1 MRIERGINSLR
12 CPIETNESW
21 PVVPPFRRVKA
32 GGKPIPPISEL
43 ARSRNGGTTGQLVAG
58 WWKLL
63 KRSNRRALG
72 SRRCS
77 SLGVASLGLCV
88 ALVGGCGWFSD
99 DKGFFVNRSDDYI
112 DARQGPGLVIPEDL
126 DETIE
131 DPFPIPAIPEQQ
143 NARFY
148 PGRAPLPGT
157 IYAADNR
164 GEIRIQRLGERI
176 WLVVP
181 EPPTSVWP
189 KIKQF
194 LADNGVAVGSEAPGN
209 GRITTDWIKV
219 EDQPYRDV
227 VRAVLREA
235 KQAEESSGAFAG
247 RERLLLRVEQGV
259 RELTSEVHLRHQND
273 RAAIVNPDAIV
284 DLEPIR
290 SDLLS
295 VERDF
300 LNELGAYIAAR
311 VAEQT
316 VSMVALEIASQD
328 KAEISRNEAGDPEL
342 RLHLDSERAWATLDQ
357 ALGAASV
364 EVIELDRVAGT
375 CLVHIPEIAFTGPV
389 EQKRGFFRRLNPF
402 RGGRGGDEA
411 TDILL
416 RVREEDDQLHAITVH
431 GVNGQSVSDDFRQDV
446 LVLIREYAG

>member
-1 MRIERGINSLR
+1 MLRIDTGTPLPIWSPATGIHTTREAIKGSGRSGAL
-12 CPIETNESW
+12 
-21 PVVPPFRRVKA
+21 VAVRRVLR
-32 GGKPIPPISEL
+32 GF
-43 ARSRNGGTTGQLVAG
+43 
-58 WWKLL
+58 
-63 KRSNRRALG
+63 ALI
-72 SRRCS
+72 
-77 SLGVASLGLCV
+77 GLCTGL
-88 ALVGGCGWFSD
+88 ATGCGWFSD

-126 DETIE
+126 DQAIE

-148 PGRAPLPGT
+148 PGRPPLPGT

-164 GEIRIQRLGERI
+164 GEIRIQRLGDRI

-181 EPPTSVWP
+181 EPPATVWP

-194 LADNGVAVGSEAPGN
+194 LADNGVAVGSEAPGR
-209 GRITTDWIKV
+209 GRITTEWLKV
-219 EDQPYRDV
+219 EDEPYRDV
-227 VRAVLREA
+227 VRVVLREA
-235 KQAEESSGAFAG
+235 KQAEESGRFAG

-259 RELTSEVHLRHQND
+259 RELTSEVHMRHQND

-284 DLEPIR
+284 DLEPVR
-290 SDLLS
+290 SDLAS
-295 VERDF
+295 VEREF

-316 VSMVALEIASQD
+316 VSMVALEIASQE
-328 KAEISRNEAGDPEL
+328 KAEIARNQEGDPEL
-342 RLHLDSERAWATLDQ
+342 RLYLDSERAWATLDQ

-364 EVIELDRVAGT
+364 EIIELDRVAGT
-375 CLVHIPEIAFTGPV
+375 CLIHIPEIAFTGPV
-389 EQKRGFFRRLNPF
+389 PVQEKRGFFRRLNPF
-402 RGGRGGDEA
+402 RGGRGSNEA

-416 RVREEDDQLHAITVH
+416 QVRQQEDGPHAITVH